1 MASTNC
7 IYKSVTMQAG
17 ETFVLPPGAVLIS
30 ASSANVTSSC
40 GDIPIVE
47 QKCWKIR
54 WVLNKDPEGAIVY
67 FSSLIGLPQTVI
79 IPSKNNAWD
88 PEDGT
93 PVTVENIGVGGT
105 IASVGSIDC
114 SNLAALEA
122 FINASSF
129 NGALIDRKYLMGE
142 QVEAPTLG
150 EQLEWGNRFKSGYY
164 YYELYFKAVEEVA
177 KTVYIELGSTDN
189 NIADIPRLY
198 ARELDCEDYPL
209 VSAVP
214 TC

>member
-54 WVLNKDPEGAIVY
+54 WVLNKDTEGLHTYISP
-67 FSSLIGLPQTVI
+67 FIGPTGVNLPTI
-79 IPSKNNAWD
+79 NNAWD
-88 PEDGT
+88 PEDSS
-93 PVTVENIGVGGT
+93 PVTVENMGVGGT
-105 IASVGSIDC
+105 IVSVGSIN
-114 SNLAALEA
+114 SNSLAALEA

-129 NGALIDRKYLMGE
+129 NGALIDRKYLTGT
-142 QVEAPTLG
+142 QIDTLTAPWDG
-150 EQLEWGNRFKSGYY
+150 YWGNRIDGGYH

-177 KTVYIELGSTDN
+177 KTVYIELGCADN

-198 ARELDCEDYPL
+198 ARELDCDDYPL